1 MQVKVNISHDVISW
15 IMAQID
21 LETISAQVKEN
32 LLNWY
37 SGTKQPTYKQI
48 ETASKSTGIPFGYF
62 FLKTPP
68 EEDLSLL
75 NYRTV
80 DSIELSKPSR
90 ELVDT
95 IHYMEEIQDWAKSDA
110 LANGGY
116 KLSFVGGNSRDTN
129 VKKIAAD
136 IRNILGLQKNWFT
149 KLNHNE
155 EPFNFV
161 RNAISNTGV
170 IVMLSGIVRNNTRR
184 TLSINEFRAFAI
196 VDDVA
201 PIIFINSND
210 SKGGKL
216 FSLLHEF
223 VHVCIGENSFFNG
236 NDDNDKV
243 SKIEQIC
250 NAVTAEV
257 LVPNDLFKFKW
268 NENTEQT
275 KEKTICELSKFFKC
289 GETVIARRALDNKFI
304 NEKLYYKVADEAKEK
319 FNEYK
324 RKQKEN
330 PGGNYYNTMSSRI
343 DHVFFNKLLSSVF
356 EGRTQY
362 SEAFKLTNTNR
373 ASFNEMVSRAG
384 GVI

>member
-1 MQVKVNISHDVISW
+1 MQVKVNVSQDVLSW

-37 SGTKQPTYKQI
+37 SGTKQPTYNQI
-48 ETASKSTGIPFGYF
+48 EVASKSTGIPFGYF

-80 DSIELSKPSR
+80 DSIELAKPSR

-95 IHYMEEIQDWAKSDA
+95 IHYMEEIQDWAKTDA

-116 KLSFVGGNSRDTN
+116 KLNFVGYNSKDTN
-129 VKKIAAD
+129 VKKIASD
-136 IRNILGLQKNWFT
+136 IRTVLKLQENWFA
-149 KLNHNE
+149 KLKYNE
-155 EPFNFV
+155 EPFNFI
-161 RNAISNTGV
+161 RNAISNAGV

-184 TLSINEFRAFAI
+184 TLSINEFRAFAL
-196 VDDVA
+196 VDDIA
-201 PIIFINSND
+201 PVIFINSND
-210 SKGGKL
+210 SKGAKL

-223 VHVCIGENSFFNG
+223 VHICIGENSFFNG
-236 NDDNDKV
+236 DINNGKV
-243 SKIEQIC
+243 SRIEQIC
-250 NAVTAEV
+250 NAVAAEI
-257 LVPNDLFKFKW
+257 LVPNDIFKIKW
-268 NENTEQT
+268 DENFDQNKENT
-275 KEKTICELSKFFKC
+275 INVLSKFFKC
-289 GETVIARRALDNKFI
+289 GETVIARRALDNRFI
-304 NEKLYYKVADEAKEK
+304 NEKLYYKVADQAKEN
-319 FNEYK
+319 FAAFK

-330 PGGNYYNTMSSRI
+330 PGGNYYNNMSSRI

-373 ASFNEMVSRAG
+373 ASFSEMVIRAG